1 MKNLSFDY
9 IELKESSLKCLT
21 QKLVRIEGL
30 KTEKILDRMDDLLQF
45 LIKEIS
51 FAKQMEYIKV
61 YMDGLLKTSKILSV
75 GLVCHLK
82 SILMLILDLLQNE
95 ELNGC
100 TVVSEFILVVLDNC
114 WPRLPI
120 HAEILRQI
128 HTLSP
133 KIEITD
139 KIHVILSWSLD
150 T

>member
-9 IELKESSLKCLT
+9 IELKEVSLKCLT

-45 LIKEIS
+45 LIKQIS
-51 FAKQMEYIKV
+51 FAKQMESIKA
-61 YMDGLLKTSKILSV
+61 YMNGLLKISKLLSI

-95 ELNGC
+95 ELKGC
-100 TVVSEFILVVLDNC
+100 TIVSEFIIIVLDNC
-114 WPRLPI
+114 WPRLPT

-128 HTLSP
+128 HALSP

-139 KIHVILSWSLD
+139 KINMILS
-150 T
+150 